1 METQKSRKIDL
12 LITDGTIITMDEMN
26 TVIHDGTVAIHESR
40 IIDIGPR
47 EEIDARYQPSE
58 KIDAS
63 DHIVMPGLI
72 DTHYHTG
79 QQFERNLMSY
89 LSREN
94 LVKDPVWLHS
104 LVPFEGS
111 LSDDDIHLS
120 ALFGY
125 ANLIKVG
132 TTCFADPGGPR
143 PEFMAPAVEE
153 TGIRGILARST
164 LDTVEDVPPEM
175 QDTIE
180 GIIQKGQDFHNK
192 WNGRAGGRLKVWL
205 GMRQIMVCSR
215 ELLKALRQLANEL
228 KTGIHIHLSEQ
239 TTEVEYAIVKSGK
252 RPAAYLEEEGFL
264 GADILAAHSVLLS
277 DHDLDIYQKYDV
289 AVAHC
294 PAIFAFTGA
303 AKIPEMLKRGIRV
316 GLGSDGPLSSGGSLD
331 LFRQMTIT
339 RYGQT
344 VIFGLP
350 YDDREV
356 TDDVKLLRMATI
368 GGAKAISWST
378 EIGSLEIGKK
388 ADLIC
393 INLNDLDIM
402 PSYDPINTAAQVA
415 QGHHVDTVIVDGKVL
430 MKNRQ
435 LLTID
440 EEALMDQIKQRGP
453 TIVRRF
459 LDKVAT

>member
-1 METQKSRKIDL
+1 MPGQSTHKIDL
-12 LITDGTIITMDEMN
+12 LVSGGTILTMDVKN
-26 TVIHDGTVAIHESR
+26 NVIQQGAVAIHDSK
-40 IIDIGPR
+40 IIDIGPHD
-47 EEIDARYQPSE
+47 EIGSKYQPIE
-58 KIDAS
+58 RIDAS
-63 DHIVMPGLI
+63 DKIVMPGLI

-89 LSREN
+89 LSREQ

-111 LSDDDIHLS
+111 LSDEDIHLS

-125 ANLIKVG
+125 ANLLKVG

-143 PEFMAPAVEE
+143 PELMAPAVEE

-164 LDTVEDVPPEM
+164 LDAVENVPPEM
-175 QDTIE
+175 QDTID
-180 GIIQKGQDFHNK
+180 GITRKGKDFHSK
-192 WNGRAGGRLKVWL
+192 WNGKADGRLKVWL
-205 GMRQIMVCSR
+205 GMRQIMVCSQP
-215 ELLKALRQLANEL
+215 LLKALRSLADEL
-228 KTGIHIHLSEQ
+228 KTGIHIHLAEQ
-239 TTEVEYAIVKSGK
+239 ATEVEYAIVKSGK
-252 RPAAYLEEEGFL
+252 RPAAYLADEGFL
-264 GADILAAHSVLLS
+264 GPDVLAAHSVLLS
-277 DHDLDIYQKYDV
+277 EHDLDIYQKYDV

-344 VIFGLP
+344 IVFGIP
-350 YDDREV
+350 YDDRDV

-368 GGAKAISWST
+368 GGARAISWDT
-378 EIGSLEIGKK
+378 EIGSLETGKR
-388 ADLIC
+388 ADIIC

-415 QGHHVDTVIVDGKVL
+415 QGHHVDTVIVNGKLV
-430 MKNRQ
+430 MKNRK

-440 EEALMDQIKQRGP
+440 EEDLIEWVKQRGP
-453 TIVRRF
+453 KIIRRF
-459 LDKVAT
+459 LGRVVT